1 MMPPN
6 RHIDKSFFKNVK
18 RPAKQSAFLNGN
30 PLFTILSSMKL
41 ICSIDTN
48 QDILISFKIKH
59 FKLLR

>member
-1 MMPPN
+1 MMTPN

-18 RPAKQSAFLNGN
+18 RPAKQSAFLNEN

-41 ICSIDTN
+41 IRSIDVN
-48 QDILISFKIKH
+48 QNIIILFKIKH